1 MPLVARSYILGIEVT
16 EIKLLRARSH
26 CVLKAT
32 KDRKPLGDC
41 DGYKLLGDRNHWDL
55 HSN

>member
-1 MPLVARSYILGIEVT
+1 MQEVSGSYMLGLEIT

-32 KDRKPLGDC
+32 RDRKPLGDC
-41 DGYKLLGDRNHWDL
+41 GGYKLLGDRNHWDL
-55 HSN
+55 HAN